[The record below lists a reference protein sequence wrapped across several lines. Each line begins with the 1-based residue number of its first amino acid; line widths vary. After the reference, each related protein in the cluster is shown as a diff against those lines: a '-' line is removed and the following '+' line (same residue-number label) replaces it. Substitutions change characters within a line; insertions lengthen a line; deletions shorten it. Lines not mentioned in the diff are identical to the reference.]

1 MKIQKVLKFVG
12 DPNGLRVVRKTIQ
25 SLAAVLED
33 GAEDLHA
40 LCGAINPNRNVGI
53 AVASVLFPR
62 ATARAAMVEKD
73 MSAFYEKLFP
83 RRQLYLAEVIS
94 VKDETA
100 TCRIESLTPE
110 VTFTL
115 ETSHLVLG
123 DCFPA
128 TFCAEAGEWKEER

>member
-25 SLAAVLED
+25 SLSAVLED
-33 GAEDLHA
+33 GAEDLHT
-40 LCGAINPNRNVGI
+40 LCKAINPDGNVKK

-83 RRQLYLAEVIS
+83 RRKLYYAEVIG

-123 DCFPA
+123 DGFPVA
-128 TFCAEAGEWKEER
+128 FCDKTGEWKEER